1 MPRLMTKDDVMRT
14 AVNLGRADQVW
25 SEIFDT
31 SSGEFNFSFP
41 HSGSYQILIMSV
53 PASDSKDR
61 HKKIIRYGLLKD
73 KLKNWSYDADRALDE
88 EVCGMFEC
96 LKEDS

>member
-14 AVNLGRADQVW
+14 AADLGRADRVW
-25 SEIFDT
+25 SETFDT
-31 SSGEFNFSFP
+31 ASGEFSFSFP

-53 PASDSKDR
+53 PASDSKGR
-61 HKKIIRYGLLKD
+61 HKKNIRSGLLKD

-88 EVCGMFEC
+88 EVCRMFEC
-96 LKEDS
+96 LKENS